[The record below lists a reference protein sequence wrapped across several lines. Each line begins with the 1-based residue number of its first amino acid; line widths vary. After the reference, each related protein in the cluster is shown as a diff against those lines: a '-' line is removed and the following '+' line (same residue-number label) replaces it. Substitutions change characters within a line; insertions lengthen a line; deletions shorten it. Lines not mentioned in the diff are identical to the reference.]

1 VTNPRG
7 QLEDLGLHSHTKSQ
21 QKNYTIKDSV
31 RRENSKEKP
40 TAERPTGEKG
50 REPRERWRAGLMD
63 KGDEGLLC
71 LFIRHITQ
79 PSNAPRYS

>member
-40 TAERPTGEKG
+40 TARETYG
-50 REPRERWRAGLMD
+50 RERERAKREVESRFDG
-63 KGDEGLLC
+63 
-71 LFIRHITQ
+71 
-79 PSNAPRYS
+79 